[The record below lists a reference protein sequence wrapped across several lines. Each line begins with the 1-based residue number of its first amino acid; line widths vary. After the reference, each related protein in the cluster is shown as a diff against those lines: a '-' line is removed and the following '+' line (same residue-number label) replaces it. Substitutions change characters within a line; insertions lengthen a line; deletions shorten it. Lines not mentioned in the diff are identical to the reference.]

1 VYRQLEPPPGVGDLL
16 PEIDGLIAIF
26 CGQGRAG

>member
-16 PEIDGLIAIF
+16 REFDGLIAIF